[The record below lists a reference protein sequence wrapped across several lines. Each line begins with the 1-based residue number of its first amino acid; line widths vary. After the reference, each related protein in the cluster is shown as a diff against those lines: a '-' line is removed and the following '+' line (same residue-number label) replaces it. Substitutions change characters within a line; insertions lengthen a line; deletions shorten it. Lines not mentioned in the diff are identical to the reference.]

1 MKKILLLAVAAILAA
16 GTMQAKTADEL
27 RIYLNPGHGSWGP
40 NDRPMATIPYPN
52 LPETGMPD
60 TCGFYES
67 NTNLWK
73 VLQLGETLEKMGI
86 QSDNIVYSRV
96 KNGPYPYV
104 AGAADA
110 ELYNRPLSEICEE
123 VELGNF
129 DMFISVHSNAHV
141 DGNNTN
147 YPLYL
152 YRGYDNGV
160 TGSLTGTFGEDEDQH
175 EVTVTYTGNAVEGSW
190 DMCDVNWGYHY
201 MSEIDPQSYY
211 SPTQKNLRGDISFQ
225 GSGSVSERSNGNY
238 YGGYYG
244 VLKHGVPGF
253 LVEGY
258 FHTYQ
263 PARHRA
269 LNMDYCHQEGVRI
282 ARGVCDYFNLTPES
296 TGYIMGTVKDLH
308 EKIVNSL
315 FQYSAGTNDQ
325 WLPLNGATVKL
336 LKNGNEVASY
346 TVDNNYNGVFF
357 FGDLEPGEYTLD
369 ATLDGYKPL
378 FDEYKEPVTVTA
390 NATTYPLLFL
400 ENVDYVPPT
409 VVYENYPEPE
419 QPDYLKVASE
429 YVFEQS
435 NQSFNFAGT
444 IKDAVQIGDSTIV
457 LTNEGK
463 VPHLYLIKTSTK
475 ELVKELSTEGIYTE
489 DSPGFFSPLNAINR
503 TADNKLVGVS
513 LTENQYGADNVADG
527 YTRGTARVYIWN
539 DFDEA
544 PSLFTSTKNSGNYYN
559 ANVGHGILVNGAST
573 GECEVLITA
582 MTTGSTCNIRLV
594 HINMLDGE
602 QTSVFHDN
610 LYNGGFV
617 GKQTAYGEE
626 LHIVVSPNG
635 DDKVILGGMGT
646 ISEFVTPVAIT
657 GNPTEIK
664 TLSDEF
670 GATGVGFQCF
680 KYAGHSLLVTPYAE
694 DGTVKGIKI
703 LDITGGVDK
712 AKLIKTVN
720 TDIVEVSGMPRK
732 ATHHDP
738 VLNGLTEHIATAI
751 VNGEDIDATLVG
763 ANGVNFFTT
772 EGVDQPVVKGIYA
785 YGLNSEKNDDD
796 SYTFTFTANSDAN
809 EAYIVFI
816 DAEGNEVGRV
826 EVPNVVEGVNTVT
839 LTQDDLP
846 GYGGEMNWAVNLV
859 GNNIPT
865 IALINTPDVTYSG
878 QVFNTVDRSPES
890 PFFGRI
896 YVGNRVGSGNAGNGM
911 WIYSPEYERVNDQ
924 VIKARTEKTFGSNYR
939 MGIDSEGKVYV
950 PDWADGSSG
959 VFVFDPSAEEEIF
972 YPFFANEDGS
982 FLNRSSDG
990 LLTNAAGEA
999 VAGSSPGVFVAG
1011 KGAETKLFVYNE
1023 DLFISGVGN
1032 NVSVYNIGNEDG
1044 TIATYWNQAPSAN
1057 YAVGPWQLNTNGNV
1071 WGYPDGSC
1079 WVSQYRSAGNNAS
1092 GVPSLMFVDPEGN
1105 VTFNSGKN
1113 GFSDYLNGSDRAG
1126 FAVNGDNS
1134 VLVINDGSGYFQFFD
1149 LEMDGFTPILT
1160 PKYSFKSST
1169 DLGTAVYQ
1177 MNFDYAGNLVAT
1189 GNKLGV
1195 FSIPTEDNQTTVPA
1209 RLDLL
1214 VKKIVATSITL
1225 NHTDEEN
1232 IVLRGGETLQ
1242 LEVVAVEPE
1251 GADPS
1256 VTWSSS
1262 DETVATVDENGLV
1275 TAVEL
1280 TEGGAKAPVAGE
1292 TSSVTITATLV
1303 QNPNVKASVT
1313 ITVDYTMTGVEG
1325 VATNKQVVG
1334 VKYINT
1340 AGMQSNN
1347 PFEGVN
1353 IVVTTYDDGSQK
1365 VTKVI
1370 R

>member
-1 MKKILLLAVAAILAA
+1 MKKILLLALAAILAA

-27 RIYLNPGHGSWGP
+27 RFYLNPGHGSWGP
-40 NDRPMATIPYPN
+40 NDRPMATIPYPMLSN
-52 LPETGMPD
+52 GMPD

-73 VLQLGETLEKMGI
+73 VLELGETLEKMGVK
-86 QSDNIVYSRV
+86 SENIVYSRV

-110 ELYNRPLSEICEE
+110 EIYNRPLSEICEE

-129 DMFISVHSNAHV
+129 DMFISVHSNAHT
-141 DGNNTN
+141 DGATTN

-152 YRGYDNGV
+152 YRGYDKGQ
-160 TGSLTGTFGEDEDQH
+160 TGPAGYDGD
-175 EVTVTYTGNAVEGSW
+175 AVDGSW
-190 DMCDVNWGYHY
+190 EMCDANWGPHY

-211 SPTQKNLRGDISFQ
+211 SLTQKNLRGDINFY
-225 GSGSVSERSNGNY
+225 GSYSTRVDPNTGNAY
-238 YGGYYG
+238 AGYLG
-244 VLKHGVPGF
+244 VLKHGAPGF
-253 LVEGY
+253 LIEGY

-336 LKNGNEVASY
+336 LKNGTEVASY

-357 FGDLEPGEYTLD
+357 FDNLEPGEYTLD

-409 VVYENYPEPE
+409 EVFENYPEPE
-419 QPDYLKVASE
+419 QPSYLKVASE

-435 NQSFNFAGT
+435 AQSFDFAGT

-503 TADNKLVGVS
+503 TADKKLVGVS

-544 PSLFTSTKNSGNYYN
+544 PSLFASTTNSGNYYN
-559 ANVGHGILVNGAST
+559 ANVGHAILVNGAST
-573 GECEVLITA
+573 QDCEILLTA
-582 MTTGSTCNIRLV
+582 MTTGTTLNIRLV
-594 HINMLDGE
+594 HITMVDGE

-610 LYNGGFV
+610 LYSGGFV
-617 GKQTAYGEE
+617 GKQEAYGEE
-626 LHIVVSPNG
+626 LHIAVSPNG

-646 ISEFVTPVAIT
+646 INEFVTPIAIT
-657 GNPTEIK
+657 GTPTEIK

-694 DGTVKGIKI
+694 EGTVKGIKI
-703 LDITGGVDK
+703 LDITGGVDQ

-720 TDIVEVSGMPRK
+720 TDLVEVSGAPRK

-751 VNGEDIDATLVG
+751 VNGEDIDATLVD

-785 YGLNSEKNDDD
+785 YDLNKEEEGDEF
-796 SYTFTFTANSDAN
+796 TFTFMANSDAVSGKIIFTDR
-809 EAYIVFI
+809 ES
-816 DAEGNEVGRV
+816 GEVLG
-826 EVPNVVEGVNTVT
+826 EWPLTDIVEGLNTVT
-839 LTQDDLP
+839 LTKDQIP
-846 GYGGEMNWAVNLV
+846 GEDNTVIDWAVNLV

-878 QVFNTVDRSPES
+878 QVFNTVDNSTES
-890 PFFGRI
+890 DFFGTI
-896 YVGNRVGSGNAGNGM
+896 YVGNRIANNDPGNGL
-911 WIYSPEYERVNDQ
+911 WIYNPEYTRVNDQ
-924 VIKARTEKTFGSNYR
+924 VIGTRTDGLAFRSNYR
-939 MGIDSEGKVYV
+939 LGIDAEGKVYV
-950 PDWADGSSG
+950 PDWGDPTSG
-959 VFVFDPSAEEEIF
+959 LFVYDPNGTEQVL

-982 FLNRSSDG
+982 LLDRNGDG
-990 LLTNAAGEA
+990 LLTNADGEA

-1011 KGAETKLFVYNE
+1011 TGAETKLFVYNE
-1023 DLFISGVGN
+1023 DLLIDGTGN
-1032 NVSVYNIGNEDG
+1032 NISVYNIGNDDG
-1044 TIATYWNQAPSAN
+1044 TIAAYWNQAPNAN

-1079 WVSQYRSAGNNAS
+1079 WVSQYRSAGNNAG

-1113 GFSDYLNGSDRAG
+1113 EFPEFLNGSDRAG
-1126 FAVNGDNS
+1126 FAVNLDNS

-1149 LEMDGFTPILT
+1149 LEMDGYTPVLT
-1160 PKYSFKSST
+1160 PKYSFKSSAYI
-1169 DLGTAVYQ
+1169 GNAVYQ

-1189 GNKLGV
+1189 GNKMGV
-1195 FSIPTEDNQTTVPA
+1195 FSIPTEDNQTTTPA
-1209 RLDLL
+1209 RKALYIMKKDL
-1214 VKKIVATSITL
+1214 TSV
-1225 NHTDEEN
+1225 N
-1232 IVLRGGETLQ
+1232 G
-1242 LEVVAVEPE
+1242 
-1251 GADPS
+1251 
-1256 VTWSSS
+1256 
-1262 DETVATVDENGLV
+1262 VDVNK
-1275 TAVEL
+1275 T
-1280 TEGGAKAPVAGE
+1280 
-1292 TSSVTITATLV
+1292 
-1303 QNPNVKASVT
+1303 VKA
-1313 ITVDYTMTGVEG
+1313 
-1325 VATNKQVVG
+1325 
-1334 VKYINT
+1334 VKYVNP
-1340 AGMQSNN
+1340 AGQMSTR

-1353 IVVTTYDDGSQK
+1353 IMVTTYDDGSQK

>member
-409 VVYENYPEPE
+409 EVFENYPEPE
-419 QPDYLKVASE
+419 LPSYMVLANE
-429 YVFEQS
+429 
-435 NQSFNFAGT
+435 FNFDGDTKATFDIAGT
-444 IKDAVQIGDSTIV
+444 VTDVAQSGDSTVILSNDG
-457 LTNEGK
+457 LT
-463 VPHLYLIKTSTK
+463 PHLYLVNAKSQ
-475 ELVKELSTEGIYTE
+475 ELIKELSVEGIFSE
-489 DSPGFFSPLNAINR
+489 DSEGFYSPLYSIAF
-503 TADNKLVGVS
+503 TADHKLVGSS
-513 LTENQYGADNVADG
+513 LTRNQYSGEYVDAG
-527 YTRGTARVYIWN
+527 FTRGTARLYIWN
-539 DFDEA
+539 DMDAEPA
-544 PSLFTSTKNSGNYYN
+544 LWATTQNSGNFYR
-559 ANVGHGILVNGAST
+559 ADVGHSIAVNGPSND
-573 GECEVLITA
+573 CQVLLVTVNRGA
-582 MTTGSTCNIRLV
+582 TPYKIRLV
-594 HINMLDGE
+594 YLNILDGE
-602 QTSVFHDN
+602 VVSTMYDN
-610 LYNGGFV
+610 LDKGNFNAVDYGDVREGGH
-617 GKQTAYGEE
+617 
-626 LHIVVSPNG
+626 LHLAISPNG
-635 DDKVILGGMGT
+635 DDKAVLGGSKGLVT
-646 ISEFVTPVAIT
+646 EFVLPVSSA
-657 GNPTEIK
+657 GQPSDLK
-664 TLSDEF
+664 QLSNKF
-670 GATGVGFQCF
+670 NLVGYGFSF
-680 KYAGHSLLVTPYAE
+680 FRYAKHSLMVAPYAE
-694 DGTVKGIKI
+694 DGVVKGVRL
-703 LDITGGVDK
+703 LDVTNGLDQ
-712 AKLIKTVN
+712 AALIKTNN
-720 TDIVEVSGMPRK
+720 TDLAPSRDETASYD
-732 ATHHDP
+732 A
-738 VLNGLTEHIATAI
+738 ATAS
-751 VNGEDIDATLVG
+751 VKSEELNLFLAGKTSNLHR
-763 ANGVNFFTT
+763 FTT

-1189 GNKLGV
+1189 GNKMGV

-1209 RLDLL
+1209 KMSLL
-1214 VKKIVATSITL
+1214 VNKIVVNSITL
-1225 NHTDEEN
+1225 NHTDDEN
-1232 IVLRGGETLQ
+1232 IVLKGGESLQ
-1242 LEVVAVEPE
+1242 LEVVAFEPQE
-1251 GADPS
+1251 ADPS

-1262 DETVATVDENGLV
+1262 DETVAIVDETGLV
-1275 TAVEL
+1275 TAVAL

-1292 TSSVTITATLV
+1292 TFPVTITATSV
-1303 QNPNVKASVT
+1303 QNPNVTASVT
-1313 ITVDYTMTGVEG
+1313 ITVDYTLTGVEG
-1325 VATNKQVVG
+1325 VAANKQVVG
-1334 VKYINT
+1334 VKYINA